1 MDFSLSEQQEMLRK
15 IARDFFTNELPKTLV
30 KEMAQDEKG
39 YRPDLWQKM
48 AGLGWMGL
56 VLPERYGGSE
66 ASFLDLAILLQEMG
80 RACLP
85 GPFFSTVVLG
95 AFTVMEAGSEGQK
108 QKLLPRLA
116 RGELTLTLAVAE
128 PHAINSPECFEV
140 EARKS
145 GEDYIIS
152 GTKLFVPDAHV
163 ADFVICAAK
172 TAKGLTLFLVD
183 AKSPGVTCTVLPAMG
198 GERQCE
204 VKFDKVKVSGK
215 DILGEIGRGR
225 EYLDKVLTRAAAAK
239 CAEMLGG
246 AEQVMEMTV
255 AYAKDRVAFGR
266 PIGAFQAIQH
276 HCANM
281 LNDLD
286 GCRCMTYRAA
296 WMVSEGIP
304 CAREVSLAKAWVN
317 EAYRRITALGHEV
330 HGAIAFQHDHDMH
343 LYFKQARV
351 GGVAFGDTAYHG
363 EIVAKAL
370 GL

>member
-15 IARDFFTNELPKTLV
+15 TARDFFINELPKSAV
-30 KEMAQDEKG
+30 KEMAKDARG
-39 YRPDLWQKM
+39 YSLELWHKM
-48 AGLGWMGL
+48 AELGWMGL
-56 VLPERYGGSE
+56 VLPEKYGGSGG
-66 ASFLDLAILLQEMG
+66 SFLDLAILLEEMG

-95 AFTVMEAGSEGQK
+95 ASAIMEAGSEEQK
-108 QKLLPRLA
+108 ERLLPKLA
-116 RGELTLTLAVAE
+116 RGELILTLAVAE
-128 PHAINSPECFEV
+128 SHVLSRPDFFEV
-140 EARKS
+140 KAKNV

-163 ADFVICAAK
+163 ADYVICAAK
-172 TAKGLTLFLVD
+172 TGRGSTLFLVD
-183 AKSPGVTCTVLPAMG
+183 AKSPGLSWTVLPAMS

-204 VKFDKVKVSGK
+204 VKFNQVKVSK
-215 DILGEIGRGR
+215 ADILGKVNRGK
-225 EYLDKVLTRAAAAK
+225 EYIDKVLTKAAAAK

-255 AYAKDRVAFGR
+255 AYAKERVQSGR
-266 PIGAFQAIQH
+266 AIGAFQAIQH

-286 GCRCMTYRAA
+286 ACRCVTHRAA
-296 WMVSEGIP
+296 WMVSEGMP

-317 EAYRRITALGHEV
+317 EAYHRMTLLGHEI

-343 LYFKQARV
+343 LYFKQAKL
-351 GGVAFGDTAYHG
+351 GEIAFGDTAYHE
-363 EIVAKAL
+363 EIIAREM